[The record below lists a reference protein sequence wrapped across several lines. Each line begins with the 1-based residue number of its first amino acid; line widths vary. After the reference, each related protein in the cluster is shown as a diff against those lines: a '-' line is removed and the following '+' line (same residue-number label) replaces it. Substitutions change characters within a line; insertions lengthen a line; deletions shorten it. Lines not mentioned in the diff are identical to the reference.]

1 MTGYH
6 DYVLG
11 LIPAFVL
18 GPIAASSLVGLSVQL
33 AVAAGGAAAALVIG
47 HAMFVRGPVP
57 TRSAPETH
65 VASIDGSDE
74 TATVTA
80 DSGVTATDVVTE
92 ADAAANAAVT
102 SEPVPTT
109 ETTPTQTA
117 AKTTTQT
124 AAKTATQT
132 TTQTAAKTPGQA
144 QAQSTTSRP
153 TQATA
158 QQTTAHQTTQT
169 TAPGDAPSFGPA
181 E

>member
-65 VASIDGSDE
+65 VASVDGSDE

-117 AKTTTQT
+117 TKTTPTQT
-124 AAKTATQT
+124 A
-132 TTQTAAKTPGQA
+132 TQTAAKTPGQA

>member
-65 VASIDGSDE
+65 VASVDGSDE

-117 AKTTTQT
+117 
-124 AAKTATQT
+124 TQT

-158 QQTTAHQTTQT
+158 QRTTAHQTTQT